1 MFLSPIVDL
10 QIPRKYEL
18 HVFVGLAFSPHSA
31 SEKWA
36 GGRGQGHCCTV
47 DPFEKCCGGEHRIC
61 LICLIMTQQLS
72 AALSSSLQM
81 LADVWAGL
89 FGTLQWASS

>member
-1 MFLSPIVDL
+1 MSLWALLLAHTV
-10 QIPRKYEL
+10 PRRS
-18 HVFVGLAFSPHSA
+18 GQG
-31 SEKWA
+31 A